1 MIPVNKK
8 KKAKNTPSG
17 SRSKRICPAVF
28 ILLSFL
34 LMILP
39 LEGFVASVKA
49 VLSYI
54 FIPQIRL
61 SHATVEYAGEV
72 NKTVR
77 ELLDAHHENRQL
89 KQEMEAV
96 KLLDTQAQA
105 VFEENTRLTEA
116 MKLNPARRWRG
127 VWAKIA
133 YREPTQWNTVI
144 LDKGT
149 ADGIEPRSAV
159 ISVEDGAEGLAG
171 VVVEV
176 TEKTAKVL
184 LVRDEDFSAAVYLE
198 RGKEEGLLTGV
209 GMRPVKLKY
218 IPLLSSVQPG
228 DKVFTAA
235 SSSIF
240 PEGIL
245 VGTVTTVGHD
255 DSFQT
260 ALSVEVTPVVRAG
273 AVREVFVI
281 TDNRRKY

>member
-8 KKAKNTPSG
+8 KKAKNAPAG

-61 SHATVEYAGEV
+61 SHSTVEYAGEV

-77 ELLDAHHENRQL
+77 ELLDAHHENQLL
-89 KQEMEAV
+89 KQEMESV

-105 VFEENTRLTEA
+105 VFEENERLTEA
-116 MKLNPARRWRG
+116 MKLSPSRRWKG

-144 LDKGT
+144 LDKGS

-159 ISVEDGAEGLAG
+159 ISMEEGAEGLAG

-176 TEKTAKVL
+176 SENAAKVL

-245 VGTVTTVGHD
+245 VGTVSSVGHD

-260 ALSVEVTPVVRAG
+260 ALSVEVRPVVRTG